1 MIMKK
6 VKINN
11 EEFEITSKQA
21 SELKSLLWG
30 YREKDKNLQIIE
42 FKSLGA
48 EQLVKIILDGLVFKL
63 TMKTFQ
69 NYKEMILDI
78 INQNRQVK

>member
-1 MIMKK
+1 MKK